1 MGWSMQKSSIASNS
15 TKKSRQVTFS
25 PLKVRCMSKSLKNDL
40 DIPKLV
46 LDDKKSLKKYK
57 TVVLGA
63 VPVEGPRGSCI

>member
-1 MGWSMQKSSIASNS
+1 MLKSSIASNS

-46 LDDKKSLKKYK
+46 LDDKKKLEK
-57 TVVLGA
+57 V
-63 VPVEGPRGSCI
+63 